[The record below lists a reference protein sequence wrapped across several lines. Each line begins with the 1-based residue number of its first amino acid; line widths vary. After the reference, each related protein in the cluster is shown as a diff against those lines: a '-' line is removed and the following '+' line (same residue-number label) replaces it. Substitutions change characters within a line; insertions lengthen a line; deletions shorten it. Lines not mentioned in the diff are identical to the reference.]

1 MTLHELWENTDCE
14 TLLYYEWLDY
24 GTCERRIAEYD
35 PETRFTWFTWGSKKV
50 FSIKPEVLPEIG
62 IVLTATLDEE

>member
-1 MTLHELWENTDCE
+1 MTLHELWENTDSE

-35 PETRFTWFTWGSKKV
+35 PETRFTRGSEKV
-50 FSIKPEVLPEIG
+50 FCIKPEVLPEIG
-62 IVLTATLDEE
+62 IVLMAMLDEE

>member
-1 MTLHELWENTDCE
+1 MSLHEIWEITDSE
-14 TLLYYEWLDY
+14 TLLYYEWWDY

-35 PETRFTWFTWGSKKV
+35 PETRFTWGSKKV

-62 IVLTATLDEE
+62 IVLMAMLDEE